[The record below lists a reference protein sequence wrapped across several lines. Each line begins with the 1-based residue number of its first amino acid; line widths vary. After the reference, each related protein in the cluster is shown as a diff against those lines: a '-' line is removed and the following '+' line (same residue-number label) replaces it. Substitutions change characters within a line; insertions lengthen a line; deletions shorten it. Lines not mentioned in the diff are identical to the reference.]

1 MTVVDSAASKFWDR
15 EVKNPTHSSWME
27 APEVR
32 AYINE
37 SISGLR
43 DAWPMD
49 WFEQWLGG
57 RRFER
62 ALSVGCGTGPLE
74 RDLIRRGLCAH
85 IDAFDGSPQSIEI
98 AKNLAA
104 ADGVGDAISY
114 FVGDFNEPQLPH
126 RMYDIVFFHQSAHH
140 VAKLEK
146 LYGRILRRLKRD
158 SLLYLDEYVGPSRSD
173 WNDTLIQPH
182 REFFARVPAEA
193 RLDPQLPLPIQPDDP
208 SEAIRSSEIIP
219 QLLIG
224 FNVAARRDYGG
235 TLLSVLFPSVN
246 WAKSPRELIGNMIAW
261 EKELLAQGH
270 PSYHAV
276 IVATPKSWLARWW
289 AIVRYFSEPK
299 LRRLRRELLIRLRRG
314 KPAAY

>member
-1 MTVVDSAASKFWDR
+1 MTITDSAASKFWDR

-27 APEVR
+27 VPEVR

-37 SISGLR
+37 SISGLA

-104 ADGVGDAISY
+104 AAGAGDAISY
-114 FVGDFNEPQLPH
+114 FVGDFNEPRLP
-126 RMYDIVFFHQSAHH
+126 RNAYDIVFFHQSAHH

-146 LYGRILRRLKRD
+146 LYSRILRALRRD
-158 SLLYLDEYVGPSRSD
+158 GILYLDEYVGPSRND
-173 WNDTLIQPH
+173 WDETLIRPH
-182 REFFARVPAEA
+182 REAFARVSAEA
-193 RLDPQLPLPIQPDDP
+193 RLYEQLPLPIHPDDP
-208 SEAIRSSEIIP
+208 SEALRSSEIIP
-219 QLLIG
+219 QLLNG
-224 FNVAARRDYGG
+224 FDVVARRDYGG
-235 TLLSVLFPSVN
+235 TLLSVLFPSLN
-246 WAKSPRELIGNMIAW
+246 WANSPPELIGNMIAW
-261 EKELLAQGH
+261 EKELLSHGH
-270 PSYHAV
+270 ESYHA
-276 IVATPKSWLARWW
+276 IVVAKPKPFRWRAIARY
-289 AIVRYFSEPK
+289 AAAPK
-299 LRRLRRELLIRLRRG
+299 LRRLRWELLTRLRRG
-314 KPAAY
+314 KPVKY